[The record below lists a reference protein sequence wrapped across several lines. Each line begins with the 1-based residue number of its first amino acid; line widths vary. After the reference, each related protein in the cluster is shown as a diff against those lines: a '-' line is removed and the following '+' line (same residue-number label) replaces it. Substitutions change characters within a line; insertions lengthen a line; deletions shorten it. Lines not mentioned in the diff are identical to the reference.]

1 MKKLIAFLL
10 CICLVLGGCALMAD
24 VSTLS
29 GEELVVALAFPA
41 EDYEDMTQEQKA
53 AYIGACLELEV
64 MNGGLCQFFAN
75 CPDCADD
82 VPAALAELGAGEH
95 LALYEA
101 FLADTGIDPLDPMFR
116 TEDLEEF
123 SRLYDLYP
131 WEEFDEP
138 YCELTPMA
146 ELLEDYVAAHPEA
159 FE

>member
-1 MKKLIAFLL
+1 MKKLIALL
-10 CICLVLGGCALMAD
+10 CICLMLGGCALIAD
-24 VSTLS
+24 ESTLS
-29 GEELVVALAFPA
+29 GEELVMALAFPA
-41 EDYEDMTQEQKA
+41 EDLAQMSDEQKT
-53 AYIGACLELEV
+53 AYIGACLELEI

-75 CPDCADD
+75 CPECANG
-82 VPAALAELGAGEH
+82 VPAALAELGAEEH

-131 WEEFDEP
+131 WEDFDEP

-146 ELLEDYVAAHPEA
+146 QLLEDYVAAHPEA
-159 FE
+159 FK